1 MRKKKLVDES
11 WEQKDAC
18 TSHKF
23 RICSYRAAQSLVVL
37 RSDSSTGHHP
47 LPLCLRKYRYKT
59 AFESANHCTK
69 LNTMFL

>member
-23 RICSYRAAQSLVVL
+23 RICGYRATQSLVVL
-37 RSDSSTGHHP
+37 RSDSSPFAYENIDLSLIHI
-47 LPLCLRKYRYKT
+47 
-59 AFESANHCTK
+59 
-69 LNTMFL
+69 

>member
-23 RICSYRAAQSLVVL
+23 RICGYRATQSLVVL

-47 LPLCLRKYRYKT
+47 PPLL
-59 AFESANHCTK
+59 TK
-69 LNTMFL
+69 I